1 MSEIIERIYT
11 PFILG
16 VRVGSVPDTI
26 NNRVSKSCIGM
37 FVVDL
42 SSQTILIL
50 FVEAKSHFFEEF

>member
-1 MSEIIERIYT
+1 M
-11 PFILG
+11 
-16 VRVGSVPDTI
+16 GSVPDTI
-26 NNRVSKSCIGM
+26 DNRVSKSCIGM